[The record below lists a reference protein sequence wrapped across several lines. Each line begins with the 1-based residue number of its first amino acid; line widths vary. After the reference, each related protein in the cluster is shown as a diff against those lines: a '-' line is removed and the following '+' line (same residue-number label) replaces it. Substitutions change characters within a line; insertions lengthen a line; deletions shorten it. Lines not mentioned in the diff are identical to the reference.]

1 MDFRTTIKIDPL
13 SEPIKHSDKLML
25 IGSCFSD
32 SIGARFTAAMMA
44 ASVNPLG
51 TLYNPMSIATTVER
65 ITRCRLVQPE
75 ELFEANGVWN
85 CFDFHS
91 AFSSATAEG
100 ALQRMNSAITAAHE
114 HLKGCKYVFLTL
126 GTAITYSLNG
136 VVVGNCHKL
145 PAAQFER
152 RMCSVKEVTDALEA
166 AVKMLREVNM
176 AVKVIFT
183 VSPIRH
189 IADGLSAN
197 SLSKSTLRVAVGEIT
212 AQMPDCLYFPSYEI
226 MLDDLRDYRFY
237 AADMLHPSEVA
248 VNYIWEQLRTSCID
262 PQSLQAIDRCERMT
276 KRLRHR
282 PMSDNAEVVARFRA
296 DTEAALKRLR
306 ADYPYLGSKE
316 LF

>member
-1 MDFRTTIKIDPL
+1 
-13 SEPIKHSDKLML
+13 
-25 IGSCFSD
+25 
-32 SIGARFTAAMMA
+32 
-44 ASVNPLG
+44 
-51 TLYNPMSIATTVER
+51 
-65 ITRCRLVQPE
+65 
-75 ELFEANGVWN
+75 
-85 CFDFHS
+85 
-91 AFSSATAEG
+91 
-100 ALQRMNSAITAAHE
+100 MNSAITAAHE

-237 AADMLHPSEVA
+237 AADLKHLSDTA
-248 VNYIWEQLRTSCID
+248 VDYIYDIFCETYFTPGTMRLAAESRRSALR
-262 PQSLQAIDRCERMT
+262 AA
-276 KRLRHR
+276 HR
-282 PMSDNAEVVARFRA
+282 PILKENDNEN
-296 DTEAALKRLR
+296 LC
-306 ADYPYLGSKE
+306 
-316 LF
+316 

>member
-51 TLYNPMSIATTVER
+51 TLYNPMSIATAVER

-237 AADMLHPSEVA
+237 ADDLKHPTAMA
-248 VNYIWEQLRTSCID
+248 VEYIYQHFSRTFFSDATRAQAAECHRETMRNRHIPDIHQL
-262 PQSLQAIDRCERMT
+262 
-276 KRLRHR
+276 
-282 PMSDNAEVVARFRA
+282 
-296 DTEAALKRLR
+296 
-306 ADYPYLGSKE
+306 
-316 LF
+316 

>member
-51 TLYNPMSIATTVER
+51 TLYNPMSIATAVER

-152 RMCSVKEVTDALEA
+152 RMCTVGEVTDALEA

-226 MLDDLRDYRFY
+226 VIDDLRDYRFY

-248 VNYIWEQLRTSCID
+248 VNYIWEQLRTSCIA
-262 PQSLQAIDRCERMT
+262 P
-276 KRLRHR
+276 
-282 PMSDNAEVVARFRA
+282 
-296 DTEAALKRLR
+296 
-306 ADYPYLGSKE
+306 
-316 LF
+316 

>member
-32 SIGARFTAAMMA
+32 SIGARFTDAMMA
-44 ASVNPLG
+44 ALVNPLG
-51 TLYNPMSIATTVER
+51 TLYNPMSIAAAVER
-65 ITRCRLVQPE
+65 IARCRLVQPE

-91 AFSSATAEG
+91 SFSATTVEG
-100 ALQRMNSAITAAHE
+100 ALQRMNSAIVAAHE

-126 GTAITYSLNG
+126 GTAITYSHNG
-136 VVVGNCHKL
+136 AVVGNCHKL
-145 PAAQFER
+145 PAVQFER
-152 RMCSVKEVTDALEA
+152 RMCSVGKVTEALEA
-166 AVKMLREVNM
+166 AVKMLREVNR

-189 IADGLSAN
+189 IADGLATN
-197 SLSKSTLRVAVGEIT
+197 SLSKGTLRVAVGEIT
-212 AQMPDCLYFPSYEI
+212 AQMPDCHYFPSYEI
-226 MLDDLRDYRFY
+226 VIDDLRDYRFY
-237 AADMLHPSEVA
+237 AADMVHPSDVA
-248 VNYIWEQLRTSCID
+248 VEYIWEQLLTAYIA

-296 DTEAALKRLR
+296 DTEAALAKLR
-306 ADYPYLGSKE
+306 SDYPYLA
-316 LF
+316 